1 MPFKGPR
8 LASCVASETTEIQ
21 GPCQVCRATCG
32 GPKTPSRTSDTNLD
46 CLFDGN
52 AHLFDAANI
61 GRARPPLQPLC
72 DFVTKT
78 NVIFLTVSC
87 FIVTFF
93 VFKRNN
99 KKQAELKYLCGGYQA
114 LFKGSRW
121 HNMAP
126 SYLLDSRTALS
137 LWTGVSW
144 KGSKNFDVESTL
156 QVWISLKWIEIN
168 CLSSTENLEYLW
180 LFIKEKSLLVF
191 EWQLFEKRVPKTSF

>member
-1 MPFKGPR
+1 MLP
-8 LASCVASETTEIQ
+8 LL
-21 GPCQVCRATCG
+21 G
-32 GPKTPSRTSDTNLD
+32 GP
-46 CLFDGN
+46 G
-52 AHLFDAANI
+52 
-61 GRARPPLQPLC
+61 PLYDLPL

-78 NVIFLTVSC
+78 IVIFLTVSC

-137 LWTGVSW
+137 LWTGVS
-144 KGSKNFDVESTL
+144 
-156 QVWISLKWIEIN
+156 
-168 CLSSTENLEYLW
+168 
-180 LFIKEKSLLVF
+180 
-191 EWQLFEKRVPKTSF
+191 